1 MLNEKRLLDTFLEL
15 VQIDSESFNEAKIQK
30 VLVAK
35 LKKLGCTVYVDKA
48 GKKFNTNAEGNIIAT
63 LKGKLSQK
71 PFVLSAHMD
80 TVCPGV
86 GVKPCV
92 KKDRVTSDGTTI
104 LGADD
109 KAGIA
114 IILETLHVLK
124 ELKGNHPSVQVIFT
138 LCEERAI
145 TGAKYLDYSKI
156 KGTDGLI
163 LDNESI
169 EDLLVRGP
177 GKYNFNVKIHGVSA
191 HAGVCPEKGISAID
205 VLAKAMSMMKH
216 GRVDKET
223 VCNFGVISGG
233 QITNAVLSELSLKGE
248 VRSLNAKKLEKQ
260 IAHMKDCFAK
270 AEKAFVKKVD
280 GKTIRPKIEIETEL
294 CYSAQNISKTSP
306 SVKLVMAAARKNG
319 VKLKPMV
326 CGGGCDANVM
336 CQHGLNLP
344 NMGIGVEKCHSLD
357 EHLILPDFYKAARV
371 VLDTVMSYRG

>member
-1 MLNEKRLLDTFLEL
+1 MINEKRLLDNFLKL
-15 VQIDSESFNEAKIQK
+15 VQIDSESFNEAKIHK
-30 VLVAK
+30 MLVEE
-35 LKKLGCTVYVDKA
+35 LKKLGCIVYVDKA
-48 GKKFNTNAEGNIIAT
+48 GKKFNTNAAGNIIAT
-63 LKGKLSQK
+63 LKGKEKGK
-71 PFVLSAHMD
+71 PFILSAHMD

-114 IILETLHVLK
+114 IILETLRVLK

-138 LCEERAI
+138 LCEEVGI

-169 EDLLVRGP
+169 EELIVRGP
-177 GKYNFNVKIHGVSA
+177 GKYNFNVTIHGVTA
-191 HAGVCPEKGISAID
+191 HAGVCPEKGISALD
-205 VLAKAMSMMKH
+205 VLSKAMRLMKH

-233 QITNAVLSELSLKGE
+233 RITNAVLSELTLKGE

-260 IAHMKDCFAK
+260 IKHMKDCFAK

-280 GKTIRPKIEIETEL
+280 GKTIQPKIEIETEL
-294 CYSAQNISKTSP
+294 SYGAQNISKTST
-306 SVKLVMAAARKNG
+306 SVKLTIAAARKHG
-319 VKLKPMV
+319 VNLKAVV

-336 CQHGLNLP
+336 AQYGLALP
-344 NMGIGVEKCHSLD
+344 NLGIGVEKCHSLD
-357 EHLILPDFYKAARV
+357 EYLSLPDFYRAARIV
-371 VLDTVMSYRG
+371 VDTVLSYRG

>member
-1 MLNEKRLLDTFLEL
+1 MINEKRLLDNFLKL
-15 VQIDSESFNEAKIQK
+15 VQIDSESFNEAKIHK
-30 VLVAK
+30 VLVEE
-35 LKKLGCTVYVDKA
+35 LKKLGCIVYVDKA
-48 GKKFNTNAEGNIIAT
+48 GKKFNTNAAGNIIAT
-63 LKGKLSQK
+63 LKGKGKGK
-71 PFVLSAHMD
+71 PFILSAHMD

-114 IILETLHVLK
+114 IILETLRVLK

-138 LCEERAI
+138 LCEEVGI

-156 KGTDGLI
+156 KGKDGLI
-163 LDNESI
+163 LDNESSEELI
-169 EDLLVRGP
+169 VRGP
-177 GKYNFNVKIHGVSA
+177 GKYNFNVTIHGVTA
-191 HAGVCPEKGISAID
+191 HAGVCPEKGISALD
-205 VLAKAMSMMKH
+205 VLGKAMRLMKH

-233 QITNAVLSELSLKGE
+233 RITNAVLSELTLKGE

-260 IAHMKDCFAK
+260 IKHMKDCFAK

-280 GKTIRPKIEIETEL
+280 GKTIQPKIEIETEL
-294 CYSAQNISKTSP
+294 SYGAQNISKTST
-306 SVKLVMAAARKNG
+306 SVKLTITAARKHG
-319 VKLKPMV
+319 VNLKAVV

-336 CQHGLNLP
+336 AQHGLALP
-344 NMGIGVEKCHSLD
+344 NLGIGVEKCHSLD
-357 EHLILPDFYKAARV
+357 EYLSLPDFYRAARIV
-371 VLDTVMSYRG
+371 VDTVLSYRG